1 MQPDTTTHGPDPSR
15 RPAVRNHGADA
26 DAAGAAVDSSL
37 LWERLGGR
45 DTVLDGALPPAVFLL
60 TNALTGSGDT
70 GRTLAWPAAAS
81 VAVGLVVV
89 LVRVAQ
95 GRPRRGAVV
104 GMVGVAVAAAFAVR
118 SGDARDYFLPGLW
131 VDASY
136 AGVFALSALAGRPLV
151 GYLYAAVFRLG
162 PAWREQRRLRRA
174 MVWATWGWSGVYLLR
189 AAAQLVLYQADQ
201 PELLGLAKLSLGW
214 PVTLAAVVLT
224 LRTARNARVRSL
236 PPMTRLGHDG

>member
-1 MQPDTTTHGPDPSR
+1 MQLDPATHGPDPSR
-15 RPAVRNHGADA
+15 SPAVRNHGPD
-26 DAAGAAVDSSL
+26 AGAAVDSSL

-70 GRTLAWPAAAS
+70 GRALAWSAAAS

-136 AGVFALSALAGRPLV
+136 AGAFALSALAGRPLV
-151 GYLYAAVFRLG
+151 GYLYAAVFRIG
-162 PAWREQRRLRRA
+162 PGWRGQRRLRRA
-174 MVWATWGWSGVYLLR
+174 MVRATWGWAGVYLLR

-214 PVTLAAVVLT
+214 PVTLAAVGLT
-224 LRTARNARVRSL
+224 LRAARNARVRSL
-236 PPMTRLGHDG
+236 PPVTRLGHDG